1 MMVPVAK
8 SSKKRSAAASEK
20 SGDKL
25 PAESEGKG
33 EHKGE
38 SKGSGKGTGRERN
51 GSSGHSA
58 PTGNTRVNLAL
69 PFSKIEV
76 QEPTA
81 ELVEVATLLSELV
94 GSLAEWVPEETLGE
108 IRSRADALC
117 ARLSP

>member
-1 MMVPVAK
+1 MTDK
-8 SSKKRSAAASEK
+8 EDGEK
-20 SGDKL
+20 SRRHERRGRC
-25 PAESEGKG
+25 
-33 EHKGE
+33 
-38 SKGSGKGTGRERN
+38 KGTGRERN

-94 GSLAEWVPEETLGE
+94 GALAEWVPEETLGE

>member
-1 MMVPVAK
+1 VAK
-8 SSKKRSAAASEK
+8 SSKKRTKAAPEN
-20 SGDKL
+20 GGETR
-25 PAESEGKG
+25 PAKGGGKG
-33 EHKGE
+33 SAKEKE
-38 SKGSGKGTGRERN
+38 RERD

-58 PTGNTRVNLAL
+58 PAGNTRVNLAL

-94 GSLAEWVPEETLGE
+94 GALAEWVPEETLGE
-108 IRSRADALC
+108 IRSRAEALC